1 MGYTVLFYAESFTG
15 PMVHSYFLFLIVC
28 KAFNCSVSFT
38 QKCFF
43 GLEFMSKLLRCFF
56 FISMTVSNFRM
67 PNLCNHLLFP
77 CPYFKSVILSFL
89 LTIIVLILDLVRI
102 LKIIKHC
109 QCVLY
114 LNLYW
119 VIQ

>member
-1 MGYTVLFYAESFTG
+1 
-15 PMVHSYFLFLIVC
+15 
-28 KAFNCSVSFT
+28 
-38 QKCFF
+38 
-43 GLEFMSKLLRCFF
+43 MSKLLRCFFFF

-67 PNLCNHLLFP
+67 PNLCNHLLFL
-77 CPYFKSVILSFL
+77 CPYLKSVILSFL

-119 VIQ
+119 VIQYFSC